1 MRLQDLRKEIDTV
14 DSEIVRLIVE
24 RLRIA
29 EEIGREK
36 KKDGKRIID
45 CDREQIVMRN
55 IKRFAVA
62 NGVDEKDIEAIYTQ
76 IINASRKT
84 EELKIG

>member
-1 MRLQDLRKEIDTV
+1 MRLQDLRKEIDAV
-14 DSEIVRLIVE
+14 DSEIVKLIVE

-55 IKRFAVA
+55 IKRFAAA

-76 IINASRKT
+76 IISASRKT
-84 EELKIG
+84 EELKIS